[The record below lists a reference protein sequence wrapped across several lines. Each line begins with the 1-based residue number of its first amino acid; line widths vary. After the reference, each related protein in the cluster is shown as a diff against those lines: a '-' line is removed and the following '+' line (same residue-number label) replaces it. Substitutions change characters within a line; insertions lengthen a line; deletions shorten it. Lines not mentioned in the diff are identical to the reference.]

1 MAAASVL
8 ILVLSR
14 ERTSHHEHELAP
26 PGRPRHHRLRR
37 FRRSDTSALP
47 AHHTTAA
54 EADALGERVLADARA
69 EAETP
74 QLERVLPVALA
85 AASKIGGAVTNPIN
99 AHSGAAYRATK
110 GVLGSSRASL
120 LKIAN
125 NALYFSMGLTDADAG
140 IPPENKYALVSRV
153 GALPTSK
160 KHRSLT
166 GSVFLLEREPE
177 VRPRAPAPAGGDA
190 EREARLR
197 QLAKVPSSDGIALER
212 RGGGSYK
219 KVKWTRG
226 GAKGGSQQEVSE
238 VFKHEACDAA
248 EKSTTRCKLALIAY
262 NALSLA
268 QMFTDADDGIPAENK
283 IALAARCASLTT
295 NNHKR
300 SISTVMKDPLLAGG
314 LLLAGGIGGELTS

>member
-26 PGRPRHHRLRR
+26 PGRARHHRLRR

-125 NALYFSMGLTDADAG
+125 NALY
-140 IPPENKYALVSRV
+140 SRW
-153 GALPTSK
+153 G
-160 KHRSLT
+160 
-166 GSVFLLEREPE
+166 
-177 VRPRAPAPAGGDA
+177 
-190 EREARLR
+190 
-197 QLAKVPSSDGIALER
+197 
-212 RGGGSYK
+212 
-219 KVKWTRG
+219 
-226 GAKGGSQQEVSE
+226 
-238 VFKHEACDAA
+238 
-248 EKSTTRCKLALIAY
+248 
-262 NALSLA
+262 
-268 QMFTDADDGIPAENK
+268 
-283 IALAARCASLTT
+283 
-295 NNHKR
+295 
-300 SISTVMKDPLLAGG
+300 
-314 LLLAGGIGGELTS
+314 